1 MGLSEKRA
9 FLLDNGLKITL
20 FQCSPDCLR
29 MDRSGDDVVD
39 EICSLNSIVKLSS
52 SDLSN
57 KRLFITSRE
66 LGRAASNVVFLVP
79 IHLPF
84 DPANG

>member
-1 MGLSEKRA
+1 MGLFEKRA

-20 FQCSPDCLR
+20 FECSSDCLR
-29 MDRSGDDVVD
+29 MDKSGNDVVN
-39 EICSLNSIVKLSS
+39 EMCSLNSIVKLSS
-52 SDLSN
+52 GDLTN
-57 KRLFITSRE
+57 NRLFVMSRE
-66 LGRAASNVVFLVP
+66 LGRAASYAVFLVP